1 MHGHSTFTIL
11 LPVPSL
17 LGSLCSCSGALCCG
31 YAVVGERKII
41 CMDFKPKILGLAA
54 IDPHSHKM
62 QKIDPIVSKIQPL
75 ENVKIKKEMYMVIQT
90 LCPDD

>member
-1 MHGHSTFTIL
+1 
-11 LPVPSL
+11 
-17 LGSLCSCSGALCCG
+17 
-31 YAVVGERKII
+31 
-41 CMDFKPKILGLAA
+41 MDFKPKILGLAA

-62 QKIDPIVSKIQPL
+62 QKIDPIVSKIQPF